1 MGNRFTGK
9 NAVITGGATG
19 MGLEVAKR
27 FGAEGARLVIM
38 DIDEAALQEAERM
51 LRYDG
56 ADVKALRLDVTD
68 PVDVA
73 QTFALIAG
81 HFSGALHIL
90 VNNAGIAGFGSV
102 ETTDPAL
109 WERVMAVNATGTYL
123 CSKAAI
129 PAMKKHGGAII
140 NFGSVA
146 GLVGIPNMA
155 AYCAAKAA
163 VIGLTRQM
171 AAEYS
176 SQGIRVNCVCPGT
189 VADTNMGRQ
198 ILDTDRSEAAMQK
211 RLLKYPLGRFGKPEE
226 IAAAVLFLASDEAS
240 FVCGAAFSV
249 DGGMTAI

>member
-1 MGNRFTGK
+1 MSDRFTGK
-9 NAVITGGATG
+9 NVVITGGATG
-19 MGLEVAKR
+19 MGLETAKR

-38 DIDEAALQEAERM
+38 DIAETALLDAERM
-51 LRYDG
+51 LQSGGID
-56 ADVKALRLDVTD
+56 AMALRLDVTNAE
-68 PVDVA
+68 DVA
-73 QTFALIAG
+73 RTFALIDE
-81 HFSGALHIL
+81 HFSGTLHVL

-102 ETTDPAL
+102 ESTDPAL
-109 WERVMAVNATGTYL
+109 WNSVMAVNVTGTYL
-123 CSKAAI
+123 CSRAAI
-129 PAMKKHGGAII
+129 PAMKGRGGAIV

-176 SQGIRVNCVCPGT
+176 TQGIRVNCVCPGT

-198 ILDTDRSEAAMQK
+198 ILGTAPSDAALQK

-226 IAAAVLFLASDEAS
+226 IAAAVLFLASDDAS